1 MKNPGIGKRGLKLE
15 RRDDRG
21 QALVETALVLPLLFL
36 LLLGAAELGRV
47 AYAAIEISNAARA
60 GAQYG
65 SQDAGTMGDTNGITT
80 AAQNDASNLSGVMAS
95 ASFGYSCSDSSTFNA
110 LSISIFLMVLFA
122 VFDLSI
128 AFYTYHYVSDAAREG
143 TRYAMVRGSACSSQ
157 SHTTPCPVTSDEIAS
172 YVENLE
178 YPGID
183 AGDFMTVTSTWLS
196 QGSPSGTG
204 NTWTACGTTA
214 ACKVH
219 GNQVQVTVS
228 YAFPLDIP
236 LWKLESLSISSTS
249 SMVISQ

>member
-1 MKNPGIGKRGLKLE
+1 MMQTDTMHELKCRRTARFPSARGRAALKIA
-15 RRDDRG
+15 RRVVNG
-21 QALVETALVLPLLFL
+21 EE
-36 LLLGAAELGRV
+36 GASL
-47 AYAAIEISNAARA
+47 IES
-60 GAQYG
+60 
-65 SQDAGTMGDTNGITT
+65 
-80 AAQNDASNLSGVMAS
+80 
-95 ASFGYSCSDSSTFNA
+95 A

>member
-1 MKNPGIGKRGLKLE
+1 MMQTDTMHESKCRRTARFPSAPGRAALKIA
-15 RRDDRG
+15 RRVVNG
-21 QALVETALVLPLLFL
+21 EE
-36 LLLGAAELGRV
+36 GASL
-47 AYAAIEISNAARA
+47 IES
-60 GAQYG
+60 
-65 SQDAGTMGDTNGITT
+65 
-80 AAQNDASNLSGVMAS
+80 
-95 ASFGYSCSDSSTFNA
+95 A

-143 TRYAMVRGSACSSQ
+143 TRYAMVRGSACSGQ
-157 SHTTPCPVTSDEIAS
+157 SHTTPCPITSDEIAT

-183 AGDFMTVTSTWLS
+183 AADFMTVSSTWLS

-236 LWKLESLSISSTS
+236 LWKLDSLSISSTS

>member
-1 MKNPGIGKRGLKLE
+1 MMRTKTNHDSKCRQTTTRFTSNP
-15 RRDDRG
+15 
-21 QALVETALVLPLLFL
+21 
-36 LLLGAAELGRV
+36 GRV
-47 AYAAIEISNAARA
+47 ALEITRRVVNGEEGGSLIEA
-60 GAQYG
+60 
-65 SQDAGTMGDTNGITT
+65 
-80 AAQNDASNLSGVMAS
+80 
-95 ASFGYSCSDSSTFNA
+95 A

-143 TRYAMVRGSACSSQ
+143 TRYAMVRGAACSGQ
-157 SHTTPCPVTSDEIAS
+157 SHTTPCPITSDEIAS
-172 YVENLE
+172 YVENLD

-183 AGDFMTVTSTWLS
+183 ASDFMTVSSTWLS
-196 QGSPSGTG
+196 QGSPSGSG

-236 LWKLESLSISSTS
+236 LWKLDSLSISSTS

>member
-1 MKNPGIGKRGLKLE
+1 MMRTDTMHESKC
-15 RRDDRG
+15 RRNT
-21 QALVETALVLPLLFL
+21 QFPSA
-36 LLLGAAELGRV
+36 LGRGALEIV
-47 AYAAIEISNAARA
+47 RRVVNGEEGGSLIE
-60 GAQYG
+60 
-65 SQDAGTMGDTNGITT
+65 T
-80 AAQNDASNLSGVMAS
+80 
-95 ASFGYSCSDSSTFNA
+95 A

-157 SHTTPCPVTSDEIAS
+157 SHTTPCPITSDEISS

-183 AGDFMTVTSTWLS
+183 AADFMTVSSTWLS

-214 ACKVH
+214 ACKAH

-236 LWKLESLSISSTS
+236 LWKLDSLSISSTS